1 MNIRKANANDIDAVE
16 RINNEIH
23 QAEQKGEAHI
33 GWEMGVY
40 PVRKTAEDALKRGD
54 LFVLEEDGVIIGSG
68 IINRDQVDVY
78 ADAHWRYK
86 ADPSEVMVLHTL
98 VIDPGKKGKGYGS
111 AFIKF
116 YEDYAL
122 KNHCKYLR
130 IDTNEKNKAA
140 RRIYKSLG
148 YKEVDIIPCTFNGL
162 EGVNLVVIEK
172 ALK

>member
-16 RINNEIH
+16 RIYNEIH

-130 IDTNEKNKAA
+130 IDTNEKIRRPEEYTNPWAMKKSTSFPAHLMGLKA
-140 RRIYKSLG
+140 STWL
-148 YKEVDIIPCTFNGL
+148 
-162 EGVNLVVIEK
+162 
-172 ALK
+172 